1 MAEVAEVR
9 GQPPP
14 WWRWWVYMVVLKEQE
29 KVLCVLCVAGCFLMW
44 VLWRGRKSV
53 GDDRN
58 QGEGGVGVAGE
69 KLAISV
75 FCVSV
80 LFAVYS
86 SLCLW
91 FSVSVSPCVL
101 YPL

>member
-80 LFAVYS
+80 LFSVFWFLY
-86 SLCLW
+86 CYF
-91 FSVSVSPCVL
+91 FSVLPVCL
-101 YPL
+101 YG